1 MNYQDALNYLYNNAP
16 MFQQV
21 GGIAY
26 KEGLANTHELDDHF
40 SHSHTL
46 YKTIHIGGTNGK
58 GSCSHTLSA
67 ILQKAGYKTGLY
79 TSPHLIDFRERIR
92 VNGQPITEEYVVR
105 FLEQHRTFLERLH
118 TSFFELTTAMAF
130 CYFADSC
137 VDVAVIEVGLGGRLD
152 CTNIICPDVSV
163 ITNISFDHTQFLGSA
178 LEEIATEKAGI
189 IKQNTPVVIGET
201 VMETKPVFVR
211 TAEKLDAPIIF
222 AEEEKFLLNA
232 KTDEEN
238 HRIIYHTDLYGT
250 FSGELEGLYQLKN
263 TNTLLSVIN
272 QLKKKEYRITSKNVH
287 DGFAHVT
294 KLTGFLGRW
303 QRLSN
308 QPTLVCDAGHNV
320 AGITYIVNQ
329 LKKEKFNQ
337 LHFVIGMV
345 NDKDI
350 NGILT
355 LLPQNALYYFT
366 KAGIPRAL
374 PENELMRAAHSIRLK
389 GDSYPN
395 VVAAVKAA
403 RERSRPDDFIFVGG
417 SMFLVGDLLN
427 NYVTSLYE

>member
-1 MNYQDALNYLYNNAP
+1 
-16 MFQQV
+16 
-21 GGIAY
+21 
-26 KEGLANTHELDDHF
+26 
-40 SHSHTL
+40 
-46 YKTIHIGGTNGK
+46 
-58 GSCSHTLSA
+58 
-67 ILQKAGYKTGLY
+67 
-79 TSPHLIDFRERIR
+79 
-92 VNGQPITEEYVVR
+92 
-105 FLEQHRTFLERLH
+105 
-118 TSFFELTTAMAF
+118 
-130 CYFADSC
+130 

-163 ITNISFDHTQFLGSA
+163 ITNISFDHTQFLGNT

-189 IKQNTPVVIGET
+189 IKQNIPVVIGET

-211 TAEKLDAPIIF
+211 TAEKINAPIIF
-222 AEEEKFLLNA
+222 AGEENLLLSA
-232 KTDEEN
+232 ETDEEN

-272 QLKKKEYRITSKNVH
+272 QLKKKEYRITSKNIH
-287 DGFAHVT
+287 DGFAQVT

-308 QPTLVCDAGHNV
+308 QPALVCDAGHNV

-355 LLPQNALYYFT
+355 LLPQNAWYYFT

-374 PENELMRAAHSIRLK
+374 PENELMQAAHSTGLK
-389 GDSYPN
+389 GDSYPD

-403 RERSRPDDFIFVGG
+403 QERSCPDDFIFVGG
-417 SMFLVGDLLN
+417 STFLVGDLLN
-427 NYVTSLYE
+427 HYVTSLSE